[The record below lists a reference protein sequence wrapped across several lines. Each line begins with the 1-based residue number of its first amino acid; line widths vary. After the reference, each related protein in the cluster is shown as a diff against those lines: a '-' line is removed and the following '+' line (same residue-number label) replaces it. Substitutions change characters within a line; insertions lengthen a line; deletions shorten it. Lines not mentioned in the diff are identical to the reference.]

1 MKLSRLLICLPLST
15 FIALGPIDAGLAQR
29 KQAKRADTGDARMD
43 AVRLARMRARMESF
57 VKQGTIPGI
66 VTLVARHGQI
76 VSLAASG
83 TQDFDTRTP
92 MRTDSLFQIASMTK
106 PMTAV
111 GVMILV
117 EEGRLSLND
126 AVSKHLP
133 EFADIQVIDRSGGAA
148 KLKKPARAVTIR
160 DLMTHT
166 SGMSGSYPAGRND
179 KFAAHDQPLAECVR
193 AYAQKPLEFEPGT
206 KWSYS
211 NMGIATLGRLI
222 EVASGKTYEEF
233 MAERIFNPLGMKDTH
248 FFVPES
254 KRSRIVSIY
263 QLADGKLKK
272 VDLGIEKMP
281 AKYGAPEGGLYSTA
295 NDLLRF
301 YQMMLNGGALDGR
314 RILSKLSVELMTA
327 VHTGDLPAGF
337 VPGMGYGLAWSVVAR
352 REGTFRLNS
361 IGTFG
366 HGGAY
371 KTYGFIDPKQDLIG
385 IMLMQR
391 SSSDGDLSDELN
403 AFIAMTYAAIVE

>member
-126 AVSKHLP
+126 AVSKHLL
-133 EFADIQVIDRSGGAA
+133 RLCSGNICALTALLDTNFGDS
-148 KLKKPARAVTIR
+148 I
-160 DLMTHT
+160 
-166 SGMSGSYPAGRND
+166 
-179 KFAAHDQPLAECVR
+179 
-193 AYAQKPLEFEPGT
+193 
-206 KWSYS
+206 
-211 NMGIATLGRLI
+211 RLI
-222 EVASGKTYEEF
+222 ASSQ
-233 MAERIFNPLGMKDTH
+233 I
-248 FFVPES
+248 S
-254 KRSRIVSIY
+254 IV
-263 QLADGKLKK
+263 
-272 VDLGIEKMP
+272 
-281 AKYGAPEGGLYSTA
+281 
-295 NDLLRF
+295 
-301 YQMMLNGGALDGR
+301 
-314 RILSKLSVELMTA
+314 
-327 VHTGDLPAGF
+327 
-337 VPGMGYGLAWSVVAR
+337 
-352 REGTFRLNS
+352 
-361 IGTFG
+361 
-366 HGGAY
+366 
-371 KTYGFIDPKQDLIG
+371 
-385 IMLMQR
+385 QR
-391 SSSDGDLSDELN
+391 KN
-403 AFIAMTYAAIVE
+403 